1 MDTDLVDAPSSGKQH
16 FNGAVPI
23 KRARLDLT
31 TTTPDAAQIRRRK
44 EAEKAYGRGRKIP
57 CREPALLGV
66 SKKKEIH
73 SLMLEANISQ

>member
-1 MDTDLVDAPSSGKQH
+1 MDVDTVEAPSEGKQH

-31 TTTPDAAQIRRRK
+31 TTATLDAAQIRRRR

-57 CREPALLGV
+57 CKQTIPCYLRRQDSTVIE
-66 SKKKEIH
+66 H
-73 SLMLEANISQ
+73 S